1 MLTNTQEMGKVAMA
15 VRGPVTCFR
24 QLFQTDIING
34 SVGGCCNLIMHVE
47 HAFFGAAL
55 FAKLT

>member
-1 MLTNTQEMGKVAMA
+1 MLTNAQEMGKAPMA
-15 VRGPVTCFR
+15 VGDPVTCFR

-47 HAFFGAAL
+47 HAFFGEAL
-55 FAKLT
+55 

>member
-1 MLTNTQEMGKVAMA
+1 MLTNAQEMGKAPMA
-15 VRGPVTCFR
+15 VGDPVTCFR

-47 HAFFGAAL
+47 HAFFGEAL

>member
-1 MLTNTQEMGKVAMA
+1 MLMNAQEMGKVAMA

-24 QLFQTDIING
+24 QLFQIDIING
-34 SVGGCCNLIMHVE
+34 SVGGCCNLIMHAE

-55 FAKLT
+55 FTKPT